1 MTKIGTFVY
10 RLLIST
16 PLSVESGSF
25 EGSPG
30 LISQRTY
37 SDSNL
42 LKSTG
47 VQHPHKRSQQRRV
60 VPQTLFSCKKPCPVG
75 VTVVTSTLLLQ
86 KLVIK
91 PSCRK
96 GLRFEKIRKDR
107 MLFCQKSKL
116 SYQSRRKCIVAR
128 RECSTKDQPSHRYL
142 LCGTE
147 NIREYNAKS

>member
-1 MTKIGTFVY
+1 MQALIAHDNRLKIAPNIDTFVY

-47 VQHPHKRSQQRRV
+47 V
-60 VPQTLFSCKKPCPVG
+60 
-75 VTVVTSTLLLQ
+75 
-86 KLVIK
+86 
-91 PSCRK
+91 
-96 GLRFEKIRKDR
+96 
-107 MLFCQKSKL
+107 
-116 SYQSRRKCIVAR
+116 
-128 RECSTKDQPSHRYL
+128 
-142 LCGTE
+142 
-147 NIREYNAKS
+147 

>member
-1 MTKIGTFVY
+1 MQALIAHDNRLKIAPNIGTFVY

-47 VQHPHKRSQQRRV
+47 V
-60 VPQTLFSCKKPCPVG
+60 
-75 VTVVTSTLLLQ
+75 
-86 KLVIK
+86 
-91 PSCRK
+91 
-96 GLRFEKIRKDR
+96 
-107 MLFCQKSKL
+107 
-116 SYQSRRKCIVAR
+116 
-128 RECSTKDQPSHRYL
+128 
-142 LCGTE
+142 
-147 NIREYNAKS
+147 